1 MNNQNHEKRN
11 MDEHQE
17 DKKCGAAE
25 HAAVGAGVGAAGVA
39 HSIGL
44 IGLSTGLAVL
54 PISIVIGVV
63 GGLAWW
69 GVRKI
74 AEKS

>member
-1 MNNQNHEKRN
+1 MER
-11 MDEHQE
+11 HQE
-17 DKKCGAAE
+17 ETWGPAE

-39 HSIGL
+39 QTVAM
-44 IGLSTGLAVL
+44 IGLSGLAVL
-54 PISIVIGVV
+54 PVFVVLGAV

>member
-1 MNNQNHEKRN
+1 MDKNHK
-11 MDEHQE
+11 DEW
-17 DKKCGAAE
+17 GAAE

-39 HSIGL
+39 QSVAL
-44 IGLSTGLAVL
+44 IGLSGFAALPVFIVL
-54 PISIVIGVV
+54 GAV

-74 AEKS
+74 AGQ

>member
-1 MNNQNHEKRN
+1 MEK
-11 MDEHQE
+11 HQE
-17 DKKCGAAE
+17 EKWGPGE

-39 HSIGL
+39 QTVAM
-44 IGLSTGLAVL
+44 IGLSGMAVL
-54 PISIVIGVV
+54 PVFVVLGAV